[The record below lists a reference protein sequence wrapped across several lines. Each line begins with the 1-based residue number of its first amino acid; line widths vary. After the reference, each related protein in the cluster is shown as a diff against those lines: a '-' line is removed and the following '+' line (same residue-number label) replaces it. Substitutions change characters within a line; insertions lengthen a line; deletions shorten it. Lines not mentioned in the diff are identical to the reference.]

1 MTKSASWLCI
11 SALLGAALLSGAVNE
26 RRLSHWAWQP
36 LQEIEGSSVRNLDS
50 FIEEKLNKNGLKGSR
65 EADRRTLIR
74 RLTHDLHGL
83 PPTPDEVD
91 VFLAD
96 NTTDAYE
103 KLVDRLLDHPRFGER
118 MAQHW
123 LDLAHYADTHGFER
137 DKRRPNAWRYRDYV
151 IKSFNEDKP
160 YLRFLKEQIAGDV
173 IWPEN
178 ADANVAT
185 GFLAAGPWDFVGQVE
200 TKSPVLRRSARALD
214 LDDMATQVFTST
226 QAVTLN
232 CARCH
237 DHKLDPISQEEYFR
251 VSAVFAG
258 NKRDDRT
265 ISEAGLKAYE
275 KEKQRL
281 TKELDNAQHEL
292 VQSLGDGLGLAD
304 IVGGGNG
311 TGNGAKG
318 RGLDPRS
325 AKVQTRY
332 FGALGNVVVN
342 KFNPSSFDFVDGVFI
357 ADGKGGSA
365 KIPISSTGL
374 SVTGLPKTSG
384 NAWDMIRNG
393 PVASQ
398 HSTKLGGID
407 FKDAN
412 QSLLG
417 IHANA
422 GITFSLDAFRKALGQ
437 AELRFTTQVGYFGAG
452 GNFRAS
458 AWVVLDGEIEE
469 SFKNITRAD
478 GLQAIDLAISAD
490 SQFLTLISTDG
501 ENGYSMDQV
510 GFGNPVISPASPK
523 NTKPQELAR
532 IEELRDS
539 VRKIRGQLEDLGT
552 PPKFYGVVKA
562 KAMETIRIHERG
574 EPESPV
580 GDPLAPGALSALQM
594 LDPKLTDVTA
604 TETDRRLALANW
616 ITHKDNPLTYRV
628 IANRIWQWTF
638 GNGLVTTPSDF
649 GFGGDRPSHPELLD
663 WLAHR
668 LKQSNGSLKS
678 LIREIVQSKTYRQH
692 SIFSDQNPGVRKDT
706 PNRLLWR
713 QNPRRMDAET
723 IRDSV
728 LLVSGKLNDQTGG
741 PGFEDFAYKEAYAP
755 EYNYITADSPKLW
768 RRSIYRFVV
777 RTTPNRFMTT
787 LDCPDP
793 ANFTPK
799 RLNTTTPLQSLAL
812 YNNDFMLRQARY
824 LAERI
829 EQSAGPKPETQVD
842 QAFRLAFNRLP
853 NPDENKLSKTVV
865 EKDGL
870 FVLCRSLLNANEFVY
885 FD

>member
-1 MTKSASWLCI
+1 MNKVFWLFI
-11 SALLGAALLSGAVNE
+11 SALFSVPLLIGSASE

-36 LQEIEGSSVRNLDS
+36 LQVTKDFKSRSLDS
-50 FIEEKLNKNGLKGSR
+50 FIEEKLKKNGLKVSS

-91 VFLAD
+91 AFLAA
-96 NTTDAYE
+96 NNTDAYE
-103 KLVDRLLDHPRFGER
+103 NLVNRLLSHPRFGER

-173 IWPEN
+173 IWPKDQ
-178 ADANVAT
+178 DANVAI

-200 TKSPVLRRSARALD
+200 TRSPVLRRSARALD

-265 ISEAGLKAYE
+265 ISEADLKAYE

-281 TKELDNAQHEL
+281 TKELNDAQHVL
-292 VQSLGDGLGLAD
+292 VQSIGEGLGLAD

-311 TGNGAKG
+311 TGNGTKG
-318 RGLDPRS
+318 HGLDPRS
-325 AKVQTRY
+325 AKVQTRH
-332 FGALGNVVVN
+332 FGALGNVVTN
-342 KFNPSSFDFVDGVFI
+342 KFNPSPFDFVDGVFI

-365 KIPISSTGL
+365 KIPVSSTGL

-384 NAWDMIRNG
+384 KAWDMIRNG

-437 AELRFTTQVGYFGAG
+437 AELRFTSQVGYFGAG

-458 AWVVLDGEIEE
+458 AWVVIDGKIEE

-478 GLQAIDLAISAD
+478 GLQEIDLAISAD

-510 GFGNPVISPASPK
+510 GFGNPMISPASPK
-523 NTKPQELAR
+523 KVKPEELAR
-532 IEELRDS
+532 IEELKDMI
-539 VRKIRGQLEDLGT
+539 RKIRKQLEDLGT
-552 PPKFYGVVKA
+552 PPKFYGVVKT
-562 KAMETIRIHERG
+562 KTMETIRIHERG

-594 LDPKLTDVTA
+594 LDPNLTDVTA
-604 TETDRRLALANW
+604 PETDRRLALANW
-616 ITHKDNPLTYRV
+616 ITHEDNPLTYRV
-628 IANRIWQWTF
+628 IANRLWQWTF

-649 GFGGDRPSHPELLD
+649 GSGGDRPSHPELLD

-668 LKQSNGSLKS
+668 LKKNNGSLKS
-678 LIREIVQSKTYRQH
+678 LLREIVLSKTYRQQ
-692 SIFSDQNPGVRKDT
+692 SIFSDQSPGFVKDT
-706 PNRLLWR
+706 ANRLLWR

-728 LLVSGKLNDQTGG
+728 LLVSGKLNDQRGG
-741 PGFEDFAYKEAYAP
+741 PGFEDFAYKHAYAP
-755 EYNYITADSPKLW
+755 EYNYVTADSPKLW

-812 YNNDFMLRQARY
+812 YNNDFMLRQAGY

-829 EQSAGPKPETQVD
+829 EKAAGSNLKKQVD
-842 QAFRLAFNRLP
+842 QAFRLVFNRPP
-853 NPDENKLSKTVV
+853 NDEEMEISESVLKEEN
-865 EKDGL
+865 L
-870 FVLCRSLLNANEFVY
+870 FVLCRSLINANEFFY

>member
-1 MTKSASWLCI
+1 
-11 SALLGAALLSGAVNE
+11 
-26 RRLSHWAWQP
+26 
-36 LQEIEGSSVRNLDS
+36 
-50 FIEEKLNKNGLKGSR
+50 
-65 EADRRTLIR
+65 
-74 RLTHDLHGL
+74 
-83 PPTPDEVD
+83 
-91 VFLAD
+91 
-96 NTTDAYE
+96 
-103 KLVDRLLDHPRFGER
+103 

-173 IWPEN
+173 IWPDDE
-178 ADANVAT
+178 DANVAI

-265 ISEAGLKAYE
+265 INEAGLKAYE

-281 TKELDNAQHEL
+281 TKELDDAQHEL
-292 VQSLGDGLGLAD
+292 AQSLGDGLGLAD

-311 TGNGAKG
+311 TGNGTKG
-318 RGLDPRS
+318 NGLDPRS
-325 AKVQTRY
+325 AKVQTRH
-332 FGALGNVVVN
+332 FGALGNVVTN
-342 KFNPSSFDFVDGVFI
+342 KFNPSPFDFVDGVFI

-365 KIPISSTGL
+365 KIPVSSTGL
-374 SVTGLPKTSG
+374 TVTGLPKTSG

-437 AELRFTTQVGYFGAG
+437 ADLRFTAQVGYFGAG

-458 AWVVLDGEIEE
+458 AWVVIDGKIEE
-469 SFKNITRAD
+469 SFKKITRAD

-510 GFGNPVISPASPK
+510 GFGNPMISPASPK
-523 NTKPQELAR
+523 EAKPEELAR

-539 VRKIRGQLEDLGT
+539 VRKLRKQLEDLGT
-552 PPKFYGVVKA
+552 PPKFYGVVKN
-562 KAMETIRIHERG
+562 KTMETIRIHERG

-594 LDPKLTDVTA
+594 LDPNLTDITA
-604 TETDRRLALANW
+604 PETDRRLALANW
-616 ITHKDNPLTYRV
+616 ITHEDNPLTYRV
-628 IANRIWQWTF
+628 IANRLWQWTF

-649 GFGGDRPSHPELLD
+649 GFGGGRPSHPELLD
-663 WLAHR
+663 WLANR
-668 LKQSNGSLKS
+668 LKQNNGSLKA
-678 LIREIVQSKTYRQH
+678 LIREIVLSKTYRQQ
-692 SIFSDQNPGVRKDT
+692 SIFSDQNPGVGKDT
-706 PNRLLWR
+706 ANRLLWR

-728 LLVSGKLNDQTGG
+728 LLVSGKLNDQRGG
-741 PGFEDFAYKEAYAP
+741 PGFEDFAYKQAYAP

-812 YNNDFMLRQARY
+812 YNNDFMLRQAGY

-829 EQSAGPKPETQVD
+829 EKAAGPNLKKQIN
-842 QAFRLAFNRLP
+842 QAFRIVFNRPP
-853 NPDENKLSKTVV
+853 NEEEMEISESVLEEEN
-865 EKDGL
+865 L
-870 FVLCRSLLNANEFVY
+870 FVLCRSLINSNEFFY

>member
-1 MTKSASWLCI
+1 MNKVFCLFI
-11 SALLGAALLSGAVNE
+11 SALFSVPLLIGSANE

-36 LQEIEGSSVRNLDS
+36 LQVTKDFKSRSLDS
-50 FIEEKLNKNGLKGSR
+50 FIEEKLKKKGLKVSS

-91 VFLAD
+91 AFLAA
-96 NTTDAYE
+96 NNTDAYE
-103 KLVDRLLDHPRFGER
+103 NLVERLLSHPRFGER

-173 IWPEN
+173 IWPKDE
-178 ADANVAT
+178 DANVAI

-226 QAVTLN
+226 QAITLN

-281 TKELDNAQHEL
+281 TKELDDAQFEL
-292 VQSLGDGLGLAD
+292 AQSLGDGLGLAD

-311 TGNGAKG
+311 TGNGTKG
-318 RGLDPRS
+318 HGLDPRS
-325 AKVQTRY
+325 AKVQTRH
-332 FGALGNVVVN
+332 FGALGNVVTN
-342 KFNPSSFDFVDGVFI
+342 KFNPSPFDFVDGVFI

-365 KIPISSTGL
+365 KIPVSSTGL

-384 NAWDMIRNG
+384 KAWDMIRNG

-437 AELRFTTQVGYFGAG
+437 ADLRFTAQVGYFGAG
-452 GNFRAS
+452 GNHRAS
-458 AWVVLDGEIEE
+458 AWVVVDGKIEE
-469 SFKNITRAD
+469 SFKKITRAD
-478 GLQAIDLAISAD
+478 ELQTIDLAISAD

-510 GFGNPVISPASPK
+510 GFGNPMISPSSPEEA
-523 NTKPQELAR
+523 KPEELAR

-539 VRKIRGQLEDLGT
+539 VRKLRKQLEDLGT
-552 PPKFYGVVKA
+552 PPKFYGVVKN
-562 KAMETIRIHERG
+562 KTMETIRIHERG

-594 LDPKLTDVTA
+594 LNPNLTDINA
-604 TETDRRLALANW
+604 PETDRRLALANW
-616 ITHKDNPLTYRV
+616 ITHEDNPLTYRV
-628 IANRIWQWTF
+628 IANRLWQWTF

-649 GFGGDRPSHPELLD
+649 GFGGSRPSHPELLD
-663 WLAHR
+663 WLANR
-668 LKQSNGSLKS
+668 LKQNNGSLKA
-678 LIREIVQSKTYRQH
+678 LIREIVLSKTYRQQ
-692 SIFSDQNPGVRKDT
+692 SIFSDQNLGVGKDT
-706 PNRLLWR
+706 ANRLLWR

-728 LLVSGKLNDQTGG
+728 LLVSGKLNDQRGG
-741 PGFEDFAYKEAYAP
+741 PGFEDFAYKQAYAP

-812 YNNDFMLRQARY
+812 YNNDFMLRQAGY

-829 EQSAGPKPETQVD
+829 EKAAGPNLKEQID
-842 QAFRLAFNRLP
+842 QAFRIVFNRPP
-853 NPDENKLSKTVV
+853 NEEEMEISESVLKEEN
-865 EKDGL
+865 L
-870 FVLCRSLLNANEFVY
+870 FVLCRSLINSNEFFY

>member
-1 MTKSASWLCI
+1 MNKVSWLFT
-11 SALLGAALLSGAVNE
+11 SALLGVTLLDGAVNE

-36 LQEIEGSSVRNLDS
+36 LQDIRQASKRSIDS
-50 FIEEKLNKNGLKGSR
+50 YTQDKLKKNGLQLSPT
-65 EADRRTLIR
+65 ADRRTLIR

-83 PPTPDEVD
+83 PPTPEAVD
-91 VFLAD
+91 AFLAD
-96 NTTDAYE
+96 NRPDAYE
-103 KLVDRLLDHPRFGER
+103 KLVDRLLGHPRFGER
-118 MAQHW
+118 IAQHW

-151 IKSFNEDKP
+151 IKSLNEDKP

-173 IWPEN
+173 IWPKDG
-178 ADANVAT
+178 DANVAI

-281 TKELDNAQHEL
+281 TKELDDAQHEL

-318 RGLDPRS
+318 HGLDPRS

-332 FGALGNVVVN
+332 FGALGNVVTN
-342 KFNPSSFDFVDGVFI
+342 KFNPSPFDFVDGVFI
-357 ADGKGGSA
+357 PDGKGESA

-374 SVTGLPKTSG
+374 TVTGLPKTAA

-398 HSTKLGGID
+398 HSPKLGGIN

-437 AELRFTTQVGYFGAG
+437 AELRFTAQVGYFGSG

-458 AWVVLDGEIEE
+458 AWVVIDGKIEE
-469 SFKNITRAD
+469 SFQKITRAD

-490 SQFLTLISTDG
+490 DQFLTLISTDG
-501 ENGYSMDQV
+501 ENGFSMDQV
-510 GFGNPVISPASPK
+510 GFGNPIISPASPK
-523 NTKPQELAR
+523 NAKPQELAR
-532 IEELRDS
+532 IAELRDS
-539 VRKIRGQLEDLGT
+539 IRKLRGQLEDLGT
-552 PPKFYGVVKA
+552 PPKFYGVVKT
-562 KAMETIRIHERG
+562 KAMETIRIHARG

-580 GDPLAPGALSALQM
+580 GEPLAPGALAALQM
-594 LDPKLTDVTA
+594 LDPNLTDINA
-604 TETDRRLALANW
+604 PETNRRLALAKW
-616 ITHKDNPLTYRV
+616 ITHEDNPLTYRV
-628 IANRIWQWTF
+628 IANRLWQWTF

-663 WLAHR
+663 WLASR
-668 LKQSNGSLKS
+668 LKQNNGSLKS
-678 LIREIVQSKTYRQH
+678 LLKKIVLSKTYRQQ

-706 PNRLLWR
+706 ANRLLWR

-728 LLVSGKLNDQTGG
+728 LLVSGKLNDQAGG
-741 PGFEDFAYKEAYAP
+741 PGFEDFAYKQAYAP
-755 EYNYITADSPKLW
+755 EYNYITADNPKLW

-812 YNNDFMLRQARY
+812 YNNEFMLRQARY

-829 EQSAGPKPETQVD
+829 EKAAGSKPKKQVD
-842 QAFRLAFNRLP
+842 QAFRFVFNRPPSEEEMEISESVLKE
-853 NPDENKLSKTVV
+853 EN
-865 EKDGL
+865 L
-870 FVLCRSLLNANEFVY
+870 FVLSRSLINSNEFFY

>member
-1 MTKSASWLCI
+1 MNKVSGLFT
-11 SALLGAALLSGAVNE
+11 SALLGVTLLAGAVNE

-36 LQEIEGSSVRNLDS
+36 LQDISQASKRSIDS
-50 FIEEKLNKNGLKGSR
+50 FTQDKLKMNGLQLSPT
-65 EADRRTLIR
+65 ADRRTLIR

-83 PPTPDEVD
+83 PPTPGAVD
-91 VFLAD
+91 AFLAD
-96 NTTDAYE
+96 NRPNAYE
-103 KLVDRLLDHPRFGER
+103 KLVDRLLGHPRFGER
-118 MAQHW
+118 IAQHW

-173 IWPEN
+173 IWPKN
-178 ADANVAT
+178 ADANVAI

-292 VQSLGDGLGLAD
+292 AQSSGDGLDLAD

-318 RGLDPRS
+318 HGLDPRS

-332 FGALGNVVVN
+332 FGALGNVVTN
-342 KFNPSSFDFVDGVFI
+342 QFNPSPFDFVDGVFI

-365 KIPISSTGL
+365 KIPVSSTGL
-374 SVTGLPKTSG
+374 TVTGLPKTSG

-398 HSTKLGGID
+398 HSTKLDGID

-437 AELRFTTQVGYFGAG
+437 AELRFTAQVGYFGSG
-452 GNFRAS
+452 TNFRAS
-458 AWVVLDGEIEE
+458 AWVVIDGKIEE
-469 SFKNITRAD
+469 SFKKITRAD

-510 GFGNPVISPASPK
+510 GFGNPMISPASPK
-523 NTKPQELAR
+523 NAKPQELAR
-532 IEELRDS
+532 IAELRDS
-539 VRKIRGQLEDLGT
+539 IRKLREQLEDLGT
-552 PPKFYGVVKA
+552 PPKFYGVVKT
-562 KAMETIRIHERG
+562 KAMETIHIHERG

-580 GDPLAPGALSALQM
+580 GEPLAPGALAALQM
-594 LDPKLTDVTA
+594 LDPNLTDINA
-604 TETDRRLALANW
+604 TETGRRLALANW
-616 ITHKDNPLTYRV
+616 ITHEDNPLTYRV
-628 IANRIWQWTF
+628 IANRLWQWTF

-663 WLAHR
+663 WMAHR
-668 LKQSNGSLKS
+668 LKQNNGSLKS
-678 LIREIVQSKTYRQH
+678 LLKEIVLSKTYRQQ
-692 SIFSDQNPGVRKDT
+692 SIFSDQNTGVRKDT
-706 PNRLLWR
+706 ANRLLWR

-728 LLVSGKLNDQTGG
+728 LLVSGKLNDQRGG
-741 PGFEDFAYKEAYAP
+741 PGFEDFAYKQAYAP

-768 RRSIYRFVV
+768 RRSIYRFLV

-812 YNNDFMLRQARY
+812 YNNDFMLRQAGY

-829 EQSAGPKPETQVD
+829 ETAAGPNLKKQVE
-842 QAFRLAFNRLP
+842 QAFRLVFNRPP
-853 NPDENKLSKTVV
+853 NEEEMEISESVLEEEN
-865 EKDGL
+865 L
-870 FVLCRSLLNANEFVY
+870 FVLCRSLINSNEFFY

>member
-1 MTKSASWLCI
+1 MNKVSWLFT
-11 SALLGAALLSGAVNE
+11 SALLGVTLLAGAVNE

-36 LQEIEGSSVRNLDS
+36 LQDIRQASKRSIDS
-50 FIEEKLNKNGLKGSR
+50 FTQDKLKMNGLQLSPT
-65 EADRRTLIR
+65 ADRRTLIR

-91 VFLAD
+91 IFLAD
-96 NTTDAYE
+96 NRPNAYE
-103 KLVDRLLDHPRFGER
+103 KLVDRLLGHPRFGER
-118 MAQHW
+118 IAQHW

-173 IWPEN
+173 IWPKD
-178 ADANVAT
+178 ADANVAI

-281 TKELDNAQHEL
+281 TKELDDAQHEL

-318 RGLDPRS
+318 HGLDPRS

-332 FGALGNVVVN
+332 FGALGNVVTN
-342 KFNPSSFDFVDGVFI
+342 QFNPSPFDFVDGVFI
-357 ADGKGGSA
+357 PDGRGSA
-365 KIPISSTGL
+365 KIPVSSTGL
-374 SVTGLPKTSG
+374 TVTGLPKTSG

-398 HSTKLGGID
+398 HSPKLGGIN

-437 AELRFTTQVGYFGAG
+437 AELRFTAQVGYFGSG

-458 AWVVLDGEIEE
+458 AWVVIDGKIEE
-469 SFKNITRAD
+469 SFQKITRAD

-501 ENGYSMDQV
+501 ENGFSMDQV
-510 GFGNPVISPASPK
+510 GFGNPIISPASPK
-523 NTKPQELAR
+523 NAKPQELAR
-532 IEELRDS
+532 IAELRDS
-539 VRKIRGQLEDLGT
+539 IRKLRGQLEDLGT
-552 PPKFYGVVKA
+552 PPKFYGVVKT
-562 KAMETIRIHERG
+562 KAMETIRIHARG

-580 GDPLAPGALSALQM
+580 GEPLAPGALAALQM
-594 LDPKLTDVTA
+594 LDPNLTDINA
-604 TETDRRLALANW
+604 PETNRRLALAKW
-616 ITHKDNPLTYRV
+616 ITHEDNPLTYRV
-628 IANRIWQWTF
+628 IANRLWQWTF

-663 WLAHR
+663 WLASR
-668 LKQSNGSLKS
+668 LKQNNGSLKS
-678 LIREIVQSKTYRQH
+678 LLKKIVLSKTYRQQ

-706 PNRLLWR
+706 ANRLLWR

-728 LLVSGKLNDQTGG
+728 LLVSGKLNDQAGG
-741 PGFEDFAYKEAYAP
+741 PGFEDFAYKQAYAP
-755 EYNYITADSPKLW
+755 EYNYITADNPKLW

-812 YNNDFMLRQARY
+812 YNNEFMLRQARY

-829 EQSAGPKPETQVD
+829 EKAAGSKPKKQVD
-842 QAFRLAFNRLP
+842 QAFRFVFNRPPSEEEMEISESVLKE
-853 NPDENKLSKTVV
+853 EN
-865 EKDGL
+865 L
-870 FVLCRSLLNANEFVY
+870 FVLSRSLINSNEFFY